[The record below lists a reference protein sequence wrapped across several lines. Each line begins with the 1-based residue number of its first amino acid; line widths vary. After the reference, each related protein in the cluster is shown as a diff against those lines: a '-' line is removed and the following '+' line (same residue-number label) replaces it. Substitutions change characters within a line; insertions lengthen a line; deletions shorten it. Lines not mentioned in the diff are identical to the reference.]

1 MEPEQPRKPGK
12 RARSEASARAKSLRR
27 DRNYQ
32 RHAGRAGRYRPLQLL
47 GAPSADLRTVVASLP
62 GPVPQPATSSI
73 APVNPE
79 STSSLAA
86 PGESAA
92 DLRTP
97 AAASTQPLVDLA
109 RVELVEPATDPPSSP
124 PAKRSVRERL
134 GSGGERGPPTLQPPA
149 ATARPAGQLARPG
162 GSGGAGPANE
172 RRARALRQAE
182 SIARHAV
189 PTAHLVGLH
198 AQAEYRAEF
207 NRIPLPAPRYFQALD
222 LRAPSGGPQREQDL
236 DATVSAI
243 VDELANRIAEHR
255 RPSRP
260 PPVFPRPASP
270 NPPAAPGAGPPAEDS
285 EEAILQHPAVVRL
298 LRLRDRE
305 IARLRHALICTLGP
319 EAAHPWILG
328 DASSSRGP
336 FFPAASA
343 ALLPPPPWG
352 GGA

>member
-1 MEPEQPRKPGK
+1 MDPEQPRNPGK
-12 RARSEASARAKSLRR
+12 LARSDASARAKSLRR

-32 RHAGRAGRYRPLQLL
+32 RHAGRAGSYRPLQLL

-62 GPVPQPATSSI
+62 GPVPQPAASSI

-92 DLRTP
+92 DLRTLT
-97 AAASTQPLVDLA
+97 AANTQPLVALA
-109 RVELVEPATDPPSSP
+109 SVDSEEPATDTPPSP
-124 PAKRSVRERL
+124 PAKRCVRERL
-134 GSGGERGPPTLQPPA
+134 GSGGVRDPSILQPPA
-149 ATARPAGQLARPG
+149 AGQLARPG
-162 GSGGAGPANE
+162 GPGGTGPAIE

-189 PTAHLVGLH
+189 PAAHLVGLH

-207 NRIPLPAPRYFQALD
+207 NRTPLPVPRYYQALD
-222 LRAPSGGPQREQDL
+222 LRAPSGGPQRGQDL

-260 PPVFPRPASP
+260 PPVFPAS
-270 NPPAAPGAGPPAEDS
+270 
-285 EEAILQHPAVVRL
+285 
-298 LRLRDRE
+298 
-305 IARLRHALICTLGP
+305 
-319 EAAHPWILG
+319 
-328 DASSSRGP
+328 
-336 FFPAASA
+336 SA
-343 ALLPPPPWG
+343 ALPPPPPWG
-352 GGA
+352 RGA

>member
-1 MEPEQPRKPGK
+1 MDPEQPRTPGK
-12 RARSEASARAKSLRR
+12 RARSEASTRAKSLRR
-27 DRNYQ
+27 ERNYQ
-32 RHAGRAGRYRPLQLL
+32 KHAGRAGRYRPLQLL
-47 GAPSADLRTVVASLP
+47 SAPSADLRTVVASRLGSAP
-62 GPVPQPATSSI
+62 PSAAASSSST
-73 APVNPE
+73 APTNPE
-79 STSSLAA
+79 PTSPLAA

-92 DLRTP
+92 DLRTL
-97 AAASTQPLVDLA
+97 AAANTQPLVALA
-109 RVELVEPATDPPSSP
+109 SVDPEEPATDTPPSP
-124 PAKRSVRERL
+124 PAKRCVRERL
-134 GSGGERGPPTLQPPA
+134 GSGGVRDPSILQPPA
-149 ATARPAGQLARPG
+149 AGQLARPG
-162 GSGGAGPANE
+162 GPGGTGPVFE

-207 NRIPLPAPRYFQALD
+207 NRTPLPVPRYYQALD
-222 LRAPSGGPQREQDL
+222 LRASSGGPQRGQDL

-260 PPVFPRPASP
+260 PPVFPRPVSP

-298 LRLRDRE
+298 LRLRDQE

-319 EAAHPWILG
+319 DAAHPWILG

-336 FFPAASA
+336 VFPASSA
-343 ALLPPPPWG
+343 ALPPPPPWG
-352 GGA
+352 RGA